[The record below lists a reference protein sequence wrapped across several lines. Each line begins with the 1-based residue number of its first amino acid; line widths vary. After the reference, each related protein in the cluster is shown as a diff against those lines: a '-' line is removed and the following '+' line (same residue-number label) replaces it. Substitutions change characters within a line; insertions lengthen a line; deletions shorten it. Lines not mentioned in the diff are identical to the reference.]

1 MHDATIF
8 EAMEVDAN
16 DDICYDANEDE
27 DSTDEVCSHGAEDA
41 NDDICYDADE
51 DEDSTDEVCSHGAED
66 ANDDICY
73 DADEEFS
80 SSVWASIEV
89 DSSVPVSVT
98 ICMADLRP

>member
-51 DEDSTDEVCSHGAED
+51 
-66 ANDDICY
+66 
-73 DADEEFS
+73 EFS
-80 SSVWASIEV
+80 TSVWASIEV

>member
-16 DDICYDANEDE
+16 EDICHDA
-27 DSTDEVCSHGAEDA
+27 
-41 NDDICYDADE
+41 DADE
-51 DEDSTDEVCSHGAED
+51 DSNEEFCYHD
-66 ANDDICY
+66 AN
-73 DADEEFS
+73 EEFS
-80 SSVWASIEV
+80 TSVWASIEV

>member
-8 EAMEVDAN
+8 EAMEV
-16 DDICYDANEDE
+16 
-27 DSTDEVCSHGAEDA
+27 
-41 NDDICYDADE
+41 
-51 DEDSTDEVCSHGAED
+51 D